1 LCEVARRLRAAA
13 RESDTVARLGGD
25 EFAVLQVGG
34 EQPAGAI
41 RLAEAILAAI
51 TQPVR
56 IDENEVRVGVSI
68 GIALA
73 PQDADIPRELIRC
86 ADVALYAAKRAG
98 RGSWRLFTAAPHPA
112 EPVAASPAAEV
123 AIQA

>member
-1 LCEVARRLRAAA
+1 V

-41 RLAEAILAAI
+41 RLAEAILAEI
-51 TQPVR
+51 DRPVR
-56 IDENEVRVGVSI
+56 INQDEVRVGVSI

-73 PQDADIPRELIRC
+73 PRDADVPRELIRC
-86 ADVALYAAKRAG
+86 ADLALYTAKSAG
-98 RGSWRLFTAAPHPA
+98 RGTWRLFTTAPYPA
-112 EPVAASPAAEV
+112 DPVAASPTAEV
-123 AIQA
+123 AMQA

>member
-1 LCEVARRLRAAA
+1 VAQRLRTVT

-34 EQPAGAI
+34 EQPTGAG

-51 TQPVR
+51 AQPVR
-56 IDENEVRVGVSI
+56 IDEDEVRVGVSI

-73 PQDADIPRELIRC
+73 PRDADIPRELIRC
-86 ADVALYAAKRAG
+86 ADVALYAAKNAG
-98 RGSWRLFTAAPHPA
+98 RGTWRLFTAAPHPA
-112 EPVAASPAAEV
+112 EPVAASPTAEA